1 MRLQLSTLFA
11 CGLCMAVI
19 GAGTMP
25 LLSLYALRLGASAEA
40 VSAMI
45 AAAYVALAIGTA
57 VAHRLAA
64 IAQSPKR
71 ALVAA
76 GLLSAPMLGLL
87 GQTSSIGQL
96 AALFLGAWFL
106 GGVAGTLI
114 GALVGLATNSEQ
126 RARVFGVLW
135 LREPLGA
142 LIGGALFGVV
152 GESLGLAAAF
162 ALAGLGAVLWP
173 LLGAVGLR
181 TAWEPAEHR
190 EATPAVLREESRF
203 PPAFT
208 VLLMAA
214 VLGTIPVFAGRLGA
228 ALTMHAQGFGPG
240 AIGSTVLVGGLLT
253 VPLLPMI
260 GVLADRLGR
269 QPVTMLAYGLSAL
282 GMLTLAGAVDL
293 WQFWVATALLS
304 IASSACGALTAA
316 LAADLL
322 PGSLLARGFGHLGVA
337 NWVAATIGSVSV
349 GFGLAVVGATGLYL
363 AGAGLGIVAAMLLGV
378 AGGRRSPSLLL
389 RTDERR

>member
-1 MRLQLSTLFA
+1 MRLQLSTLFV

-25 LLSLYALRLGASAEA
+25 LLSIYALRLGASTEA
-40 VSAMI
+40 VSTMI
-45 AAAYVALAIGTA
+45 AAAYGALAIGA
-57 VAHRLAA
+57 AGAHRRAALAA
-64 IAQSPKR
+64 SPKR

-114 GALVGLATNSEQ
+114 GALVGLAADSQQ
-126 RARVFGVLW
+126 RAQVFGVLW

-142 LIGGALFGVV
+142 LIGGALFGAV
-152 GESLGLAAAF
+152 GERLGLPAAF
-162 ALAGLGAVLWP
+162 VLAGGAAVLWP

-181 TAWEPAEHR
+181 TMREPAER
-190 EATPAVLREESRF
+190 RKAAPAAPRDETRL

-208 VLLMAA
+208 VLLITA
-214 VLGTIPVFAGRLGA
+214 VLGTIPVFAGRLGT
-228 ALTMHAQGFGPG
+228 ALTMQAQGFGPG

-253 VPLLPMI
+253 VPLLPLI
-260 GVLADRLGR
+260 GMLADRLGR
-269 QPVTMLAYGLSAL
+269 RPVTMLAYGLSAL

-293 WQFWVATALLS
+293 WQFWLATALLS
-304 IASSACGALTAA
+304 IGSSACGALTAT

-322 PGSLLARGFGHLGVA
+322 PGCLLARGFGHLGVA
-337 NWVAATIGSVSV
+337 NWVAASLGSVGV
-349 GFGLAVVGATGLYL
+349 GFGLAVMGATGLYL
-363 AGAGLGIVAAMLLGV
+363 AATGLAIVAAGLLGV
-378 AGGRRSPSLLL
+378 AGGWHAPALAL
-389 RTDERR
+389 RNYERR

>member
-1 MRLQLSTLFA
+1 MRLQLSTLFG

-25 LLSLYALRLGASAEA
+25 LLSIYALRLGASTEA
-40 VSAMI
+40 VSTMI

-64 IAQSPKR
+64 LAQSPKR

-76 GLLSAPMLGLL
+76 GLLSAPLLGLL

-106 GGVAGTLI
+106 GGVAGTLLS
-114 GALVGLATNSEQ
+114 ALAGMSTNSEQ
-126 RARVFGVLW
+126 RAQVFGLLW

-142 LIGGALFGVV
+142 LIGGALFGAV
-152 GESLGLAAAF
+152 GERLGLTAAF
-162 ALAGLGAVLWP
+162 VLAGVSAVFWP

-181 TAWEPAEHR
+181 TDWEPAERR
-190 EATPAVLREESRF
+190 EAAPAPQRDETRL

-208 VLLMAA
+208 VLLITV
-214 VLGTIPVFAGRLGA
+214 VLGTIPVFAGRLGT
-228 ALTMHAQGFGPG
+228 ALTMQAQGFSPG

-253 VPLLPMI
+253 VPLLPLI
-260 GVLADRLGR
+260 GMLADRLGR
-269 QPVTMLAYGLSAL
+269 RLVTMLAYGLSAL
-282 GMLTLAGAVDL
+282 GMLMLADAVEL
-293 WQFWVATALLS
+293 WQFWIVTALLS

-322 PGSLLARGFGHLGVA
+322 PASLLARGFGRLGAA
-337 NWVAATIGSVSV
+337 NWVAASLGSVGV
-349 GFGLAVVGATGLYL
+349 GFGLAAVGTTGLYL
-363 AGAGLGIVAAMLLGV
+363 VGAGLALVAAGLLGV
-378 AGGRRSPSLLL
+378 ARGWRSPALAL
-389 RTDERR
+389 RNYECR

>member
-1 MRLQLSTLFA
+1 MRLQLSTLFV

-25 LLSLYALRLGASAEA
+25 LLSIYALRLGASAEA
-40 VSAMI
+40 VSTMI
-45 AAAYVALAIGTA
+45 AAAYVALAIGAA

-64 IAQSPKR
+64 LAASPKR

-76 GLLSAPMLGLL
+76 GLLSAPILGLL
-87 GQTSSIGQL
+87 GQMSSIGQL

-114 GALVGLATNSEQ
+114 GALVGLAADSQQ

-142 LIGGALFGVV
+142 LIGGALFGAV
-152 GESLGLAAAF
+152 GERLGLTAAF
-162 ALAGLGAVLWP
+162 VLAGVGAVLWP
-173 LLGAVGLR
+173 LLGAIGLR
-181 TAWEPAEHR
+181 TAWEPAERR
-190 EATPAVLREESRF
+190 EAAPAAQRDETRL

-208 VLLMAA
+208 VLLMTA
-214 VLGTIPVFAGRLGA
+214 VLGTIPVFAGRLGT
-228 ALTMHAQGFGPG
+228 ALTMQAQGFGPG

-269 QPVTMLAYGLSAL
+269 RPVTMLAYGLSAL
-282 GMLTLAGAVDL
+282 GMLTLVGAVDL

-322 PGSLLARGFGHLGVA
+322 PGSLLARGFGYLGVV
-337 NWVAATIGSVSV
+337 NWVAATIGSVGV

-363 AGAGLGIVAAMLLGV
+363 AAA
-378 AGGRRSPSLLL
+378 
-389 RTDERR
+389 